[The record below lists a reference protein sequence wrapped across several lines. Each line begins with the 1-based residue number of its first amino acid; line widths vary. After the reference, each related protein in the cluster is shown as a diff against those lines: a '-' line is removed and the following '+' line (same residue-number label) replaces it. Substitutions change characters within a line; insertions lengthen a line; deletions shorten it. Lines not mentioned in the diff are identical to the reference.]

1 MRHPESDRG
10 PEEASAVNVR
20 KLGKYKLLA
29 SIGRGGMG
37 EVYLAMAHGP
47 ASFRKLVVLKC
58 MNAASADDA
67 QLRKMFL
74 DEATLAARLSHH
86 NVVQTYEAGS
96 LDGAPYIAMEYLDG
110 QPLSKIAQVAPEMHP
125 RLAAHILCEALAG
138 VHYAHQLRDFDG
150 TPLSIV
156 HRDLS
161 PPNIFVTYDGVVKVV
176 DFGIAKTS
184 LASRTQTDA
193 GMFKGKISY
202 MAPEQATHE
211 EVDHRADLFSAGAVL
226 WELLAGRRLFR
237 ETSPALTLKRLLQ
250 DEIPTL
256 SSVVPG
262 VDPALAAIVMRALQR
277 NPGARYQSAQAMRQ
291 DLERFLRGGE
301 PANWDAELAA
311 LVSEKFAS
319 QRQKVQRQVQL
330 CMSQESISGH
340 IPRVSLTD
348 TSSGASGARFVPVG
362 AEEETPAP
370 EIFVDDIPRSVAPE
384 TPASDERSQS
394 AQRRMGAGLL
404 VATLAISS
412 LLAAWMVFSSDAGPV
427 QEHAH
432 AAAANEASASIH
444 VLSSPPGAMVFIDG
458 EPSGLAT
465 PAVLKG
471 LKPGRSIAL
480 RVDKAGYQAK
490 EEHITVT
497 KDQAQ
502 PRSFQLLPSG
512 GQIRFAGAPAGARVY
527 VDDVAVG
534 DDATRAIE
542 VPVGSHRIRLEARGT
557 LVYSRII
564 QVAPGEQ
571 TIRVEATGG
580 AR

>member
-1 MRHPESDRG
+1 M
-10 PEEASAVNVR
+10 NVR
-20 KLGKYKLLA
+20 HVGKYKLLA

-47 ASFRKLVVLKC
+47 AGFRKLVVLKC
-58 MNAASADDA
+58 MNSASADDA

-96 LDGAPYIAMEYLDG
+96 LEGAPYIAMEFLDG
-110 QPLSKIAQVAPEMHP
+110 QPLSKISQAAPDMDP
-125 RLAAHILCEALAG
+125 RLAAYILCEALAG
-138 VHYAHQLRDFDG
+138 LHYAHQLKDFDG

-211 EVDHRADLFSAGAVL
+211 EVDHRADVFSAGAVL

-237 ETSPALTLKRLLQ
+237 EASPALTLKRLLQ
-250 DEIPTL
+250 DEIPSL
-256 SSVVPG
+256 SSVTPG
-262 VDPALAAIVMRALQR
+262 VDPALEAIVMRALQR
-277 NPGARYQSAQAMRQ
+277 NLEARYPSAQAMRQ
-291 DLERFLRGGE
+291 DLERFLRSGE
-301 PANWDAELAA
+301 PVDWSAALAA
-311 LVSEKFAS
+311 LVSEKFAN

-330 CMSQESISGH
+330 CMSQESVSGH
-340 IPRVSLTD
+340 IPRVSLSD
-348 TSSGASGARFVPVG
+348 TASGASGARFVPVG
-362 AEEETPAP
+362 AESPAPAP
-370 EIFVDDIPRSVAPE
+370 EIFVEGVPQGTEPE
-384 TPASDERSQS
+384 VMGSHGQQPAQH
-394 AQRRMGAGLL
+394 RRGAALL
-404 VATLAISS
+404 VAALALSS
-412 LLAAWMVFSSDAGPV
+412 SFAAWMVFGTDAGPA

-432 AAAANEASASIH
+432 AAAAAEASASIQ
-444 VLSSPPGAMVFIDG
+444 VLSSPPGAMIFVDG

-471 LKPGRSIAL
+471 LEPGRSITL
-480 RVDKAGYQAK
+480 RLDKAGYQAM
-490 EEHITVT
+490 EERITIAE
-497 KDQAQ
+497 DQAQ
-502 PRSFQLLPSG
+502 PRSFQLLPSN
-512 GQIRFAGAPAGARVY
+512 GQVRFAGAPSGARVY
-527 VDDVAVG
+527 VDGVAVAE
-534 DDATRAIE
+534 DASRSIE
-542 VPVGSHRIRLEARGT
+542 VPVGSHRIRLEDRGA
-557 LVYSRII
+557 LVYSRVVEI
-564 QVAPGEQ
+564 APGEQ
-571 TIRVEATGG
+571 TIRVEATGS